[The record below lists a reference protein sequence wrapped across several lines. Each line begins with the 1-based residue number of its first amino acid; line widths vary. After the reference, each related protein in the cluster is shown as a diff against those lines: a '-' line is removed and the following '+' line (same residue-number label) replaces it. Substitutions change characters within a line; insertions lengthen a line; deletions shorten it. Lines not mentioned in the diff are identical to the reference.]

1 MKYTKQEAKEEIKR
15 RGKRIRRARE
25 KQVKCLLSAG
35 TFLIAVLLFGT
46 ISLLTGMGAEEKRS
60 VYASFLLPAEAGIYV
75 LIAFLAF
82 AIGVA
87 ITLII
92 QKNRENDKNSSATL
106 DREAVGK
113 EEED

>member
-15 RGKRIRRARE
+15 RGKRIRQARE
-25 KQVKCLLSAG
+25 KQVKSLLSAG

-75 LIAFLAF
+75 LVATLAF

-92 QKNRENDKNSSATL
+92 QKSREKDGNASANS
-106 DREAVGK
+106 DQEA
-113 EEED
+113 EE